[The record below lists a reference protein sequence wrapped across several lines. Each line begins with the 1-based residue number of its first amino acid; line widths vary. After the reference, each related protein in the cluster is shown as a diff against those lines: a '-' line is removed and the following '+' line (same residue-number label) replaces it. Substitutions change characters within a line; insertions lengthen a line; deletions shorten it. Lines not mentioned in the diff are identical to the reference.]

1 MTLIISGIVS
11 LGSIVSLGG
20 LVSLERNRL
29 SQEAEKCFSDGD
41 SVARGE
47 GDVSEQLKIVSEL

>member
-11 LGSIVSLGG
+11 LGSIVSLG
-20 LVSLERNRL
+20 RNRL
-29 SQEAEKCFSDGD
+29 SQESEKCFSDGD